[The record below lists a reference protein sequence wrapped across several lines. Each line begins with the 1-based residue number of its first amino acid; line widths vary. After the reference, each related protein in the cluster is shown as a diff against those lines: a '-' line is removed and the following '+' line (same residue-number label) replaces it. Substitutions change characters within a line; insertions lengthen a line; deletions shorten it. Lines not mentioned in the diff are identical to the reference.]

1 MKKREPNHQHQ
12 GIEVKDQTTNNQ
24 TNISKKNNSTL

>member
-12 GIEVKDQTTNNQ
+12 GIYLKDQTTNNQ
-24 TNISKKNNSTL
+24 TNISKEINSTL